1 MLSFGSIARGE
12 DTSSSDLDIA
22 IMIPGTARVVQLSA
36 PFPADSTVSSERP
49 LPITMNVPRLCSAA
63 DGQAIFA
70 GAVRRR
76 PCRGP

>member
-1 MLSFGSIARGE
+1 MLSLGSVARGE

-22 IMIPGTARVVQLSA
+22 IMITGIAGAVSLSA
-36 PFPADSTVSSERP
+36 PCPAGSTVSERP
-49 LPITMNVPRLCSAA
+49 LPITLKVPRLCLAA